1 MQNDETRPAWCGATI
16 ETNMMKSFPIRV
28 IIADDHPAVVIGS
41 QYELSTSSTVSVVTT
56 AHDSTALME
65 ALAAHPCDVL
75 VSDYAMPGNEYGDGI
90 TLFSAILKRYPNL
103 KIVVM
108 TMLENAVALRALIDL
123 GIHCLVSKS
132 DMTNHLTMAIHA
144 AYTNGRY
151 LSPSMD
157 RALRQLGAG
166 GGKTPTLSVREAE
179 VVRLFASGL
188 SVNEIADKLNRS
200 KKTISTQK
208 SSAMQKLGLERDV
221 DVVRYAIACGLV
233 ADPGS
238 AATPV
243 DTTS

>member
-1 MQNDETRPAWCGATI
+1 
-16 ETNMMKSFPIRV
+16 MMRSFPIRV
-28 IIADDHPAVVIGS
+28 VIADDHPAVVVGA
-41 QYELSTSSTVSVVTT
+41 QYELSSSNTVSVVTT

-65 ALAAHPCDVL
+65 ALATHPCDVL
-75 VSDYAMPGNEYGDGI
+75 VSDYAMPGTEHGDGI
-90 TLFSAILKRYPNL
+90 TLFSAVLKRHPNL

-157 RALRQLGAG
+157 RALRQVGAASN
-166 GGKTPTLSVREAE
+166 KMPALSVREAE

-221 DVVRYAIACGLV
+221 DVVRYAISCGLV

-238 AATPV
+238 AVLPS
-243 DTTS
+243 DTTP